1 MSDRGR
7 YIVEAIVLEHRSPS
21 ELARTHKVSRSWIY
35 KMLERFKRSCA
46 HQVEARVQKLILKLR
61 RDLTAAEDDPERAV
75 RAALEIRRGIS
86 ESPVTAGE
94 VVSSAQRL
102 QVAAP
107 VSAILVGEQTYRT
120 TREVIDYS
128 EAAPTAAKA
137 GAGAILAWHALAAL
151 PRRGV
156 DLVREPR
163 TPLVGRKREL
173 ELLVS
178 TLTRAIEERSPQ
190 FVTLVGVPGIGKSRL
205 VFELSKRFDQERE
218 QITWRQG
225 RCLSYGDGVSFWAL
239 GEIVKAQ
246 AGILETDRPDQAEEK
261 LRKAVA
267 ALPLTMDEATW
278 VEREIWP
285 LIGSSGE
292 RSPEERSEERFAA
305 WRCFL
310 EAMAERKPLV
320 LALEDLHWADDGLLD
335 FLEELAD
342 RLRDAPLLVLC
353 TARPEFLERRPAWGG
368 GKTNV
373 VTIALAPLS
382 EDETGQLLEAVLEQR
397 ELEAE
402 VREALVARAAGNP
415 LYAEQFARVLEE
427 IGAVQQLPETVQGI
441 IAARIDGLPLAD
453 KAVLQDAAVIGK
465 VFWPDAVEAIGDI
478 PHREVRGR
486 LVSLERKEFV
496 QQARRSSVA
505 GEPEYSFRHIL
516 LRDVAYAQIPR
527 AARGERHR
535 RAAGWIQSLGRP
547 DDHAEVLAHH
557 YLKALDYT
565 RATEQ
570 GDSALAEHARLALR
584 AAGQR
589 ALALASYAAAARFYS
604 SALELWPESDAARV
618 SLLVE
623 AGRARHAAD
632 GTGIDL
638 LEQAFQQ
645 LAADRDLEAAAEVGV
660 DIARR
665 FWLSGDRDRAYEYI
679 DRALALTDDRRDS
692 RSRAYALVERAA
704 YHMNA
709 SDNAQASRL
718 AAEALPLTD
727 APGMDDVRI
736 RALDVLGSSRTFT
749 GNVA

>member
-137 GAGAILAWHALAAL
+137 GAGAILASHALAAL

-239 GEIVKAQ
+239 GEIVRAQ

-261 LRKAVA
+261 LRTAVA

-353 TARPEFLERRPAWGG
+353 AARPEFLERRPAWGG

-373 VTIALAPLS
+373 LTIA
-382 EDETGQLLEAVLEQR
+382 LEQR

-465 VFWPDAVEAIGDI
+465 VFWPGAVEAIGDI

-547 DDHAEVLAHH
+547 DDHAECLAHH

>member
-137 GAGAILAWHALAAL
+137 GAGAILAWQALAAL

-246 AGILETDRPDQAEEK
+246 AGILESDRPDQAEEK
-261 LRKAVA
+261 LRTAVA

-292 RSPEERSEERFAA
+292 RGPEERSEERF
-305 WRCFL
+305 RR
-310 EAMAERKPLV
+310 MA
-320 LALEDLHWADDGLLD
+320 LLPRGHGG
-335 FLEELAD
+335 AQ
-342 RLRDAPLLVLC
+342 
-353 TARPEFLERRPAWGG
+353 TARAC
-368 GKTNV
+368 
-373 VTIALAPLS
+373 
-382 EDETGQLLEAVLEQR
+382 
-397 ELEAE
+397 
-402 VREALVARAAGNP
+402 
-415 LYAEQFARVLEE
+415 
-427 IGAVQQLPETVQGI
+427 
-441 IAARIDGLPLAD
+441 
-453 KAVLQDAAVIGK
+453 
-465 VFWPDAVEAIGDI
+465 
-478 PHREVRGR
+478 
-486 LVSLERKEFV
+486 
-496 QQARRSSVA
+496 
-505 GEPEYSFRHIL
+505 
-516 LRDVAYAQIPR
+516 
-527 AARGERHR
+527 ARGS
-535 RAAGWIQSLGRP
+535 ALGR
-547 DDHAEVLAHH
+547 
-557 YLKALDYT
+557 
-565 RATEQ
+565 RW
-570 GDSALAEHARLALR
+570 
-584 AAGQR
+584 AA
-589 ALALASYAAAARFYS
+589 
-604 SALELWPESDAARV
+604 
-618 SLLVE
+618 
-623 AGRARHAAD
+623 
-632 GTGIDL
+632 
-638 LEQAFQQ
+638 
-645 LAADRDLEAAAEVGV
+645 
-660 DIARR
+660 
-665 FWLSGDRDRAYEYI
+665 
-679 DRALALTDDRRDS
+679 
-692 RSRAYALVERAA
+692 
-704 YHMNA
+704 
-709 SDNAQASRL
+709 
-718 AAEALPLTD
+718 
-727 APGMDDVRI
+727 
-736 RALDVLGSSRTFT
+736 
-749 GNVA
+749 

>member
-1 MSDRGR
+1 MSQDIVDTTNLGGDMSDRGR

-21 ELARTHKVSRSWIY
+21 ELTRTHKVSRSWIY

-239 GEIVKAQ
+239 GEIVRAQ

-261 LRKAVA
+261 LRTAVA

-402 VREALVARAAGNP
+402 VR
-415 LYAEQFARVLEE
+415 
-427 IGAVQQLPETVQGI
+427 
-441 IAARIDGLPLAD
+441 
-453 KAVLQDAAVIGK
+453 
-465 VFWPDAVEAIGDI
+465 
-478 PHREVRGR
+478 
-486 LVSLERKEFV
+486 
-496 QQARRSSVA
+496 
-505 GEPEYSFRHIL
+505 
-516 LRDVAYAQIPR
+516 
-527 AARGERHR
+527 
-535 RAAGWIQSLGRP
+535 
-547 DDHAEVLAHH
+547 
-557 YLKALDYT
+557 
-565 RATEQ
+565 
-570 GDSALAEHARLALR
+570 
-584 AAGQR
+584 
-589 ALALASYAAAARFYS
+589 
-604 SALELWPESDAARV
+604 
-618 SLLVE
+618 
-623 AGRARHAAD
+623 
-632 GTGIDL
+632 
-638 LEQAFQQ
+638 
-645 LAADRDLEAAAEVGV
+645 
-660 DIARR
+660 
-665 FWLSGDRDRAYEYI
+665 
-679 DRALALTDDRRDS
+679 
-692 RSRAYALVERAA
+692 
-704 YHMNA
+704 
-709 SDNAQASRL
+709 
-718 AAEALPLTD
+718 
-727 APGMDDVRI
+727 
-736 RALDVLGSSRTFT
+736 
-749 GNVA
+749 

>member
-1 MSDRGR
+1 MSQDIVDTTNLGGDMSDRGR

-261 LRKAVA
+261 LRTAVA

-465 VFWPDAVEAIGDI
+465 VFWPGAVEAIGDI

-496 QQARRSSVA
+496 QQARRSSVV

-535 RAAGWIQSLGRP
+535 RAAGWIQSPGRP
-547 DDHAEVLAHH
+547 DDHAECSPITTSRRWTTRGQRNKVTRRWPSMRAWRDGRPASAHSLSH
-557 YLKALDYT
+557 PMPPLRGSTVRRSSFGPKAMPPASRSSSRRAARDMPPTERALTCSSRHSSSWLRTETLRRLRKLGSISRAASGFLVTATGRMNTSTARSHSPMTAGT
-565 RATEQ
+565 RAP
-570 GDSALAEHARLALR
+570 
-584 AAGQR
+584 
-589 ALALASYAAAARFYS
+589 
-604 SALELWPESDAARV
+604 EL
-618 SLLVE
+618 
-623 AGRARHAAD
+623 
-632 GTGIDL
+632 T
-638 LEQAFQQ
+638 
-645 LAADRDLEAAAEVGV
+645 
-660 DIARR
+660 
-665 FWLSGDRDRAYEYI
+665 
-679 DRALALTDDRRDS
+679 
-692 RSRAYALVERAA
+692 RS
-704 YHMNA
+704 
-709 SDNAQASRL
+709 
-718 AAEALPLTD
+718 
-727 APGMDDVRI
+727 
-736 RALDVLGSSRTFT
+736 
-749 GNVA
+749 